1 MKKYTKKKQNIKGI
15 VDKGTLE
22 EYFYMIPQNVCVS
35 DLQEQIHSVREE
47 QIEVWTELDLME
59 VILENDSLIFENMLE
74 TFDDPK
80 DQAFLKG
87 KGIYAVY
94 AVNYNTKDKA
104 AVKNILLEL
113 HQIFGGF
120 IATDTEDLQPIF
132 EITNF

>member
-22 EYFYMIPQNVCVS
+22 EYFYMIPQNVCVT
-35 DLQEQIHSVREE
+35 DLQGQIHSVREE

-80 DQAFLKG
+80 DQEFLKE
-87 KGIYAVY
+87 KGICAVY

-113 HQIFGGF
+113 HQTFGGF
-120 IATDTEDLQPIF
+120 MATDTDDLQPIF